1 MTTMQPARQIHWL
14 GFPVRVVGQP
24 ALRAHDSRRQHPSLS
39 VGLVYLRDILHY
51 LQRTAIRYYRLAPAL
66 LAARTPATALH
77 QLEQCQPELAAIAE
91 QVQAQPVRL
100 TMHLEQHIAL
110 GSHQAAVVSQ
120 SLAAIET
127 RAALLERL
135 GMQAEG
141 SLIVHIGG
149 PSSTPESRRASL
161 RLFAQHYTSLSA
173 CARARLAVEH
183 DTSGFSLGDLL
194 ELHQQCGVAVV
205 FDYLHWRLYNPENLP
220 LALAL
225 GLAVAT
231 WQPGVRPEV
240 HLSTARSE
248 AHLHGSRVVAPYPG
262 QHADFVAVH
271 DLLHLLEAA
280 PGLPPFDIMLESKA
294 GDLAV
299 LRARAD
305 LARVAPHLAAR
316 VG

>member
-1 MTTMQPARQIHWL
+1 R
-14 GFPVRVVGQP
+14 
-24 ALRAHDSRRQHPSLS
+24 LS
-39 VGLVYLRDILHY
+39 
-51 LQRTAIRYYRLAPAL
+51 
-66 LAARTPATALH
+66 
-77 QLEQCQPELAAIAE
+77 E
-91 QVQAQPVRL
+91 QVQAQTIRL

-248 AHLHGSRVVAPYPG
+248 AHLQRVAGSCTLPRTARRLCCRSRLAAPAGSRTRSAT
-262 QHADFVAVH
+262 
-271 DLLHLLEAA
+271 
-280 PGLPPFDIMLESKA
+280 
-294 GDLAV
+294 
-299 LRARAD
+299 LRYYARIKS
-305 LARVAPHLAAR
+305 R
-316 VG
+316 